1 MADETDPGGQGEED
15 GVEEGDREDGEIEHV
30 LVTNDDGIDSPGLD
44 AVVERLSEVATVT
57 VVAPAENVS
66 GTGAKRSESATCRR
80 TADGYVVGG
89 LPADCVAF
97 GARGLD
103 VTPDAVV
110 SGCNLG
116 PNVGTY
122 MFGRSGTVS
131 AAVEA
136 AWLGIPA
143 VAVSAY
149 DPESLF
155 ARPADAFSYETA
167 ADVVTHLLPAVA
179 ESSASADGAA
189 MLNVNVPVDSEPPM
203 RLTEP
208 GDYYDASVRR
218 EEDTVHFEADYGP
231 VSRLLD
237 DDVDRADLDVPAGT
251 EQEAVRDGVIGVSPL
266 DIPVRAVECAAT
278 RRAVETYEPR

>member
-1 MADETDPGGQGEED
+1 MA
-15 GVEEGDREDGEIEHV
+15 VEGDPDRHSEGSDHV
-30 LVTNDDGIDSPGLD
+30 LVTNDDGIDSPGLE

-57 VVAPAENVS
+57 VVAPAGNVS
-66 GTGAKRSESATCRR
+66 GTGAKRSERVTCRR
-80 TADGYVVGG
+80 TADGYVVDG

-116 PNVGTY
+116 PNAGTY
-122 MFGRSGTVS
+122 MLGRSGTVG

-143 VAVSAY
+143 IAISAY
-149 DPESLF
+149 DPDSLF

-167 ADVVTHLLPAVA
+167 VDAVTHLLPAVL
-179 ESSASADGAA
+179 ESNRSTDGAGV
-189 MLNVNVPVDSEPPM
+189 LNVNAPVDTHPPM

-208 GDYYDASVRR
+208 GDYYDTSVRR
-218 EEDTVHFEADYGP
+218 EGETVHFEADYGP

-237 DDVDRADLDVPAGT
+237 EEDDVERADLDVPPGT
-251 EQEAVRDGVIGVSPL
+251 EQEAIRDGVIGVSPL
-266 DIPVRAVECAAT
+266 DVPITPVDCATT
-278 RRAVETYEPR
+278 RRAVEAYEPR

>member
-1 MADETDPGGQGEED
+1 MAAEADPNRLGEA
-15 GVEEGDREDGEIEHV
+15 IEHV

-66 GTGAKRSESATCRR
+66 GTGAKRSESVTCRR
-80 TADGYVVGG
+80 TADGYVVDG

-103 VTPDAVV
+103 ATPDAVV

-122 MFGRSGTVS
+122 MLGRSGTVG

-149 DPESLF
+149 DPDSLF

-167 ADVVTHLLPAVA
+167 ADAVAHLLPAVV
-179 ESSASADGAA
+179 ESNANGDRA
-189 MLNVNVPVDSEPPM
+189 MLNVNVPVDSDPPM

-208 GDYYDASVRR
+208 GDYYDTSVRR
-218 EEDTVHFEADYGP
+218 EGDIVHFEADYGP

-237 DDVDRADLDVPAGT
+237 DVDRADLDVRPGS
-251 EQEAVRDGVIGVSPL
+251 EQEAIRDGVIGVSPL
-266 DIPVRAVECAAT
+266 DVPVQTVECAAT
-278 RRAVETYEPR
+278 REAVEAYEPR